1 MKKPALILHI
11 GHGKTGTT
19 SLQNYLYRN
28 AIDFR
33 RLGYL
38 FPTRNS
44 VRENHILLPA
54 GFVRG
59 EGFHIAHKQIYLN
72 NFKRFERDFKRF
84 WAALVADIDEFS
96 PHTVILSAEQMFRDF
111 SATSRIPLAEFL
123 GEYFSDVTVVA
134 YIRSPAP
141 DYFSRLAQ
149 RLKTGSKVPDLA
161 ARKIRGVI
169 EYYEGQFPDRVRLHP
184 FDRQQMNAGDI
195 LQDFISRYVPE
206 ALSLVKKPNSKD
218 ANTSS
223 PWPLLRG
230 LRELRL
236 RVQPNAEAPSFSTRA
251 RVSVAA
257 LDYNRLHPEKQKF
270 DVRLLPD
277 VEDFLQR
284 SAVDHLWLRD
294 RYGVV
299 FSDLDYAQIDNPPS
313 PFPADMPLDR
323 IVDFTKCPQ
332 KAFPVERYLGNGAGF
347 WVSYLYFFVRV
358 EYSRIHRVF
367 VHDSRI
373 WRWSRSL
380 FGR

>member
-1 MKKPALILHI
+1 VL
-11 GHGKTGTT
+11 
-19 SLQNYLYRN
+19 
-28 AIDFR
+28 
-33 RLGYL
+33 
-38 FPTRNS
+38 NS
-44 VRENHILLPA
+44 
-54 GFVRG
+54 G
-59 EGFHIAHKQIYLN
+59 
-72 NFKRFERDFKRF
+72 
-84 WAALVADIDEFS
+84 
-96 PHTVILSAEQMFRDF
+96 
-111 SATSRIPLAEFL
+111 LAEFL

-169 EYYEGQFPDRVRLHP
+169 EYYEDQFPGRVRLHP

-195 LQDFISRYVPE
+195 LQDFISRYVPQ
-206 ALSLVKKPNSKD
+206 ALPLDKKPNSKD

-236 RVQPNAEAPSFSTRA
+236 RVQPDVEAPCFSTRA

-277 VEDFLQR
+277 VEDFIRR

-294 RYGVV
+294 RYGVA

-313 PFPADMPLDR
+313 PFSANMPLDR
-323 IVDFTKCPQ
+323 IVDFSKCPQ
-332 KAFPVERYLGNGAGF
+332 EPFPIERYLGNGPSF
-347 WVSYLYFFVRV
+347 WLSYLYFFARV

-367 VHDSRI
+367 IHDSRV
-373 WRWSRSL
+373 WGWARSL
-380 FGR
+380 FRR

>member
-1 MKKPALILHI
+1 MNKPKLILHI

-28 AIDFR
+28 TVELM

-72 NFKRFERDFKRF
+72 DFKRFERDFQRF
-84 WAALVADIDEFS
+84 WAALVADIDSCS

-111 SATSRIPLAEFL
+111 SAASRIPLAEFF
-123 GEYFSDVTVVA
+123 GEYFSAVTVVA

-141 DYFSRLAQ
+141 DYLSRLAQ
-149 RLKTGSKVPDLA
+149 RLKTGSRVPDLA

-169 EYYEGQFPDRVRLHP
+169 EYYEGQFPGCVKLHP
-184 FDRQQMNAGDI
+184 FDRQQMLAGDI
-195 LQDFISRYVPE
+195 LHDFISRYVPQ
-206 ALSLVKKPNSKD
+206 ALSSIEKLKTKD

-257 LDYNRLHPEKQKF
+257 LDYARLHPGKQKF
-270 DVRLLPD
+270 DVRLWPN
-277 VEDFLQR
+277 VADFLRR

-294 RYGVV
+294 RYDVA
-299 FSDLDYAQIDNPPS
+299 FSDLDYAQIDDLPS
-313 PFPADMPLDR
+313 PFSADEPLDR

-332 KAFPVERYLGNGAGF
+332 PAFPVERYLGNGAGF
-347 WVSYLYFFVRV
+347 WISYLYFFARV

-367 VHDSRI
+367 VHDSWL
-373 WRWSRSL
+373 WRAVRSL
-380 FGR
+380 FRR